1 MQTSVKEEN
10 RGAFYNIWGVEKL
23 FLFLKKDEN
32 MKCEL
37 CPGQTEQP
45 AADITTL
52 TLLKR
57 LQRQHTNTKLVV
69 KNLEWY

>member
-1 MQTSVKEEN
+1 
-10 RGAFYNIWGVEKL
+10 
-23 FLFLKKDEN
+23 
-32 MKCEL
+32 MKCKL

-69 KNLEWY
+69 KNLE